1 MNCKE
6 AGFRAFYKHF
16 SVFEITDDDR
26 KKLEGFPGA
35 EQADYFLTYG
45 YMDEEAGLTLE
56 VICCAKNLSRGFVF
70 ADSRT
75 DIRSSIRFKDVFGR
89 EAFFI
94 EEHILEEQYKE
105 KLYMLKEYDVSDE
118 VEETR
123 KLTLVDDCRD
133 LCFIDDVMVYF
144 MKDGLEVEGC
154 WVRLLSVNESTI
166 SGILL
171 HDPNQRF
178 KCHKGDIIEFRL
190 QETDEKK
197 IVCVKKFD

>member
-16 SVFEITDDDR
+16 CVFEITDQDR
-26 KKLEGFPGA
+26 KILEGFPGA
-35 EQADYFLTYG
+35 DQADHFLAYG

-56 VICCAKNLSRGFVF
+56 VICCAKNLSKGFVF
-70 ADSRT
+70 ADTRT
-75 DIRSSIRFKDVFGR
+75 DIRSFIRFSDMFNR

-105 KLYMLKEYDVSDE
+105 KLDTLKAYDVLDA

-123 KLTLVDDCRD
+123 RLTLVDDCRD
-133 LCFIDDVMVYF
+133 FCFIDDVLVYF
-144 MKDGLEVEGC
+144 MKEGLEVEGC

-171 HDPNQRF
+171 NEPNQRF

-190 QETDEKK
+190 QETDENK
-197 IVCVKKFD
+197 IVCVKIFK